1 VNTLR
6 SIWSLI
12 ASKALTVWLVGL
24 FLLYY
29 LTMAV
34 WSEEAFGTYINH
46 LSSSNLF
53 RAFYLLFLLNITVRI
68 VRAGYALRHRRMA
81 LVLRLPLAAGLVLLL
96 ASVFGSL
103 NTRSLLWSQPVGEGD
118 PLLIPWEKTSYRI
131 RSVVPA
137 VKKRSLRTGASA
149 IFDYEP
155 GATIVDDG
163 GRERSIGAFPPS
175 RVGTTYLHVLLF
187 GIGPGF
193 EVRRGKELLSRG
205 FVALRLT
212 PFGVVDQF
220 EIEGL
225 PYQFFVSII
234 PNRVVKRGRESAN
247 EYDLE
252 RTRYRVEAVR
262 GDAVVARGETE
273 GDFPLEGGIALRFL
287 PPADWIIVQAVH
299 DPFLLWIAVGLVFM
313 VCGFPLYPWSWLA
326 LRGPGSA
333 ALKDRSGT

>member
-1 VNTLR
+1 VSMLR
-6 SIWSLI
+6 SLWSFV

-34 WSEEAFGTYINH
+34 WSEEAFGTYISH
-46 LSSSNLF
+46 LSSNNLF
-53 RAFYLLFLLNITVRI
+53 RAFYLLFLLNITVRTI
-68 VRAGYALRHRRMA
+68 RSFHALRQRRVAIM
-81 LVLRLPLAAGLVLLL
+81 LRLPLIAGVVLLL
-96 ASVFGSL
+96 AAVFGSV
-103 NTRSLLWSQPVGEGD
+103 NMRSLLWSQPVGEGD
-118 PLLIPWEKTSYRI
+118 PLIIPWEKTSYRI

-137 VKKRSLRTGASA
+137 VKKRSLRTEASA

-155 GATIVDDG
+155 GATIVDDS
-163 GRERSIGAFPPS
+163 GREHSIGAFPPS
-175 RVGTTYLHVLLF
+175 KMGTTYLHVLQF

-193 EVRRGKELLSRG
+193 EVRRGKELITRG

-220 EIEGL
+220 ELEGL
-225 PYQFFVSII
+225 PYRFYVSIM

-262 GDAVVARGETE
+262 GDAVVARAETE
-273 GDFPLEGGIALRFL
+273 GEFPVEGGITLRFL

-299 DPFLLWIAVGLVFM
+299 DPFLPWIALGLALIL
-313 VCGFPLYPWSWLA
+313 CGLPLYPWSWLV
-326 LRGPGSA
+326 LRKAEQTERQDAGM
-333 ALKDRSGT
+333 